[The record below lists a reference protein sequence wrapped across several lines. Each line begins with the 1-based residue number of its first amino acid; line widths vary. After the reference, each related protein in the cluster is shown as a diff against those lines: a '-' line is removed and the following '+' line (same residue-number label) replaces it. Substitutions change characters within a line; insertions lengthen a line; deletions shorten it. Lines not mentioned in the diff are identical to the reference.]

1 MNDEVLNFFCTD
13 LSEQIQSLSICSLLT
28 TILCQAATHYASI
41 IDNMEFGLNWLV
53 RPLYQN
59 VMIEGIECF

>member
-1 MNDEVLNFFCTD
+1 M
-13 LSEQIQSLSICSLLT
+13 LT
-28 TILCQAATHYASI
+28 TTLCQAATHYASI

-59 VMIEGIECF
+59 VMIEGIECFGRIVLILFKVQIKSLTVAG